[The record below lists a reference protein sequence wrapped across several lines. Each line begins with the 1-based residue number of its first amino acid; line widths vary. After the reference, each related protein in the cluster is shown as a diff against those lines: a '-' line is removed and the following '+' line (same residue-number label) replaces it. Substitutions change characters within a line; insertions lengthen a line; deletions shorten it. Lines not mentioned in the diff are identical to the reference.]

1 MCGIAGFA
9 GRNTADGLERM
20 TAVLRH
26 RGPDDQ
32 GTLSFRGPAGWTGL
46 GSTRLAIQDLSG
58 AGRMPMSTEDGRY
71 AIAYNGELYNF
82 PDLRRT
88 LEGRGRR
95 FRSSGDTEVVL
106 EAYREWGPA
115 CLDRFNGIFALAI
128 WDDHEKNLFLARDHF
143 GVKPLYI
150 VGLPG
155 GGMAFASEAKALFE
169 LPEIEAAVDPSALVR
184 YLTFLWVPEPGCLF
198 RGVTKLPPAHYC
210 LYRTGAGDGTG
221 LPERRRYWELR
232 FPEAGEE
239 GAAGE
244 RRSGADGR
252 GSAGRRAAVG
262 GRGSAGRRA
271 AAQEQSEL
279 VAQVR
284 ERLGAAVERQ
294 MLSDAPVGA
303 FLSAGLDSSCIVAA
317 MAERSEE
324 PVRTFTVDAAPSRA
338 GGAYAF
344 DDPGVAERTARRL
357 GCRHRTLRAEPAV
370 AELLP
375 KLAWHM
381 DEPVG
386 DPAVATAYMV
396 SRAASRDVKVLL
408 SGVGGDEV
416 FGGYRK
422 YRAHY
427 LALRYRRLPGL
438 LRRGLVEPLAARM
451 PALAGT
457 RLAPRVRLLKK
468 MARSASLPPVD
479 RFVANSIYL
488 DEDERAGLLADGL
501 ADGLGGADPREAH
514 LDAFARCEGA
524 DFLNRM
530 LYVDMATFLPSLNL
544 LYTDKTS
551 MAASV
556 EVRVPFLDR
565 ELVEWTAARVP
576 PRMKVNGSAA
586 KYVLRLAMGDA
597 VGPEVLAQPKTGFGA
612 PADAWLRGGLSEMM
626 QDLLA
631 PDRMRRRGF
640 VRAEAVQS
648 MIARHLS
655 GREDLSFQLWQL
667 LALELWAERFLG

>member
-9 GRNTADGLERM
+9 GRNTSDGLERM

-32 GTLSFRGPAGWTGL
+32 GTAAFRGPGGWTGL

-58 AGRMPMSTEDGRY
+58 AGRMPMSTKDGRY
-71 AIAYNGELYNF
+71 AIVYNGELYNF
-82 PDLRRT
+82 PDLQRR

-115 CLDRFNGIFALAI
+115 CLERFNGIFALAI
-128 WDDHEKNLFLARDHF
+128 WDDHEKSLFLARDHF
-143 GVKPLYI
+143 GVKPLYM

-155 GGMAFASEAKALFE
+155 GGMAFASEAKALLE
-169 LPEIEAAVDPSALVR
+169 LPEVEAAVDAAALVR

-198 RGVTKLPPAHYC
+198 RGVTKLPPAHCC
-210 LYRTGAGDGTG
+210 LYRGGAGDGAG

-232 FPEAGEE
+232 FPGEGEE
-239 GAAGE
+239 GAAG
-244 RRSGADGR
+244 
-252 GSAGRRAAVG
+252 GRRAG
-262 GRGSAGRRA
+262 GR
-271 AAQEQSEL
+271 EQSEL
-279 VAQVR
+279 AAQVR

-324 PVRTFTVDAAPSRA
+324 PVRTFTVDAAPSGA

-357 GCRHRTLRAEPAV
+357 GCRHRTLRADPAV

-422 YRAHY
+422 YRAHD
-427 LALRYRRLPGL
+427 LALRYQRLPGL

-457 RLAPRVRLLKK
+457 RLAPRARLFKK

-488 DEDERAGLLADGL
+488 DEDERAGLLADEL
-501 ADGLGGADPREAH
+501 ADGVGGADPREAH

-524 DFLNRM
+524 DFLHRM

-576 PRMKVNGSAA
+576 PRMKVNGSVA
-586 KYVLRLAMGDA
+586 KYALRLAMGDA

-612 PADAWLRGGLSEMM
+612 PAGLWLRDGLSEMM

-631 PDRMRRRGF
+631 PDRVRRRGL

-648 MIARHLS
+648 LIARHLS

>member
-32 GTLSFRGPAGWTGL
+32 GTLSFRGPGGWTGL
-46 GSTRLAIQDLSG
+46 GSTRLAIQDLSD
-58 AGRMPMSTEDGRY
+58 AGRMPMSTEDGRC

-128 WDDHEKNLFLARDHF
+128 WDDHEKSLFLARDHF
-143 GVKPLYI
+143 GVKPLYM

-155 GGMAFASEAKALFE
+155 GGMAFASEAKALLE
-169 LPEIEAAVDPSALVR
+169 LPEVEAAVDAAALVR

-210 LYRTGAGDGTG
+210 LYRAGAGAGTG
-221 LPERRRYWELR
+221 LPERRRYWDLR
-232 FPEAGEE
+232 FPGE
-239 GAAGE
+239 GAVARG
-244 RRSGADGR
+244 RRSSARGR
-252 GSAGRRAAVG
+252 GP
-262 GRGSAGRRA
+262 AGRRA
-271 AAQEQSEL
+271 AAREQSEL
-279 VAQVR
+279 AAQVR
-284 ERLGAAVERQ
+284 ERLRAAVERQ

-303 FLSAGLDSSCIVAA
+303 FLSAGLDSSCIVAL

-338 GGAYAF
+338 GGAYSF

-396 SRAASRDVKVLL
+396 SRAASQDVKVLL

-457 RLAPRVRLLKK
+457 RLAPRVRLFKK

-479 RFVANSIYL
+479 RFVANSVYL
-488 DEDERAGLLADGL
+488 DEYERAGLLADGP
-501 ADGLGGADPREAH
+501 ADGVGSADPREAH

-597 VGPEVLAQPKTGFGA
+597 VGTEVLAQPKTGFGA
-612 PADAWLRGGLSEMM
+612 PAGAWLRGGLSEMM

-631 PDRMRRRGF
+631 PDRVRRRGI

-648 MIARHLS
+648 LIARHLS

>member
-9 GRNTADGLERM
+9 GRNTTEGLERM

-26 RGPDDQ
+26 RGPDDH
-32 GTLSFRGPAGWTGL
+32 GTLAFQGPGGWTGL

-71 AIAYNGELYNF
+71 AIVYNGELYNF

-95 FRSSGDTEVVL
+95 FRSGGDTEVVL
-106 EAYREWGPA
+106 EAYREWGAA

-128 WDDHEKNLFLARDHF
+128 WDDHEKSLFLARDHF
-143 GVKPLYI
+143 GVKPLYM

-155 GGMAFASEAKALFE
+155 GGLAFASEAKALFE
-169 LPEIEAAVDPSALVR
+169 LPEVEAAVDAAALVR

-210 LYRTGAGDGTG
+210 LYRAGAGGGTG

-232 FPEAGEE
+232 FPGMEGE
-239 GAAGE
+239 GAV
-244 RRSGADGR
+244 
-252 GSAGRRAAVG
+252 SAC
-262 GRGSAGRRA
+262 GRRA
-271 AAQEQSEL
+271 AAGGRRSAGRRSAAREPSGL
-279 VAQVR
+279 AAQVR

-317 MAERSEE
+317 MADRSDE
-324 PVRTFTVDAAPSRA
+324 PVRTFTVDAAPSGA

-386 DPAVATAYMV
+386 DPAVVTAYMV

-422 YRAHY
+422 YRAHD
-427 LALRYRRLPGL
+427 LALRYQRLPGL
-438 LRRGLVEPLAARM
+438 LRRGLVEPLAARL
-451 PALAGT
+451 PALARA

-479 RFVANSIYL
+479 RFVANSVYL
-488 DEDERAGLLADGL
+488 DEDERAGLLTDRL
-501 ADGLGGADPREAH
+501 ADGVGGADPREDH

-524 DFLNRM
+524 DFLHRM

-576 PRMKVNGSAA
+576 PSMKVNGSVA

-612 PADAWLRGGLSEMM
+612 PAGLWLRDGLSEMM

-631 PDRMRRRGF
+631 PDRVRRRGL

-648 MIARHLS
+648 LIARHMS